1 MKTISDESLYT
12 VLFLLVT
19 LLVLELTRLLKPTGM
34 TPGANAARGS
44 APNAPRPDISAAA
57 AVIIIIIIIIIIIL
71 WPRNAS

>member
-1 MKTISDESLYT
+1 MKIISDESLYT

-19 LLVLELTRLLKPTGM
+19 LLVLELTRLLKPTGI
-34 TPGANAARGS
+34 TPGVNAAKGS

-57 AVIIIIIIIIIIIL
+57 IIIIIIIIIIIVL